1 MEDPYPVEN
10 LKRLC
15 VFMFQTWDNSQL
27 CTDSQYSSQHL
38 TIGWSL
44 IHHSTQHILI
54 FSRVRV
60 LHLDRL
66 KEGTWLHSFGLH
78 VPWCLVHQMPWIWSL
93 TKSSLIRQEWLD
105 PSVLFEFSLE
115 IQVRRIQ
122 TTKEIP
128 QNWSSR
134 RRKKALHFL
143 FFSRHHHHQNC
154 LLFFVF

>member
-1 MEDPYPVEN
+1 MLWKQLMFCSTICCRLAWLLLIIKKDQSLLHFHFGNGGTGQITV
-10 LKRLC
+10 KRLAIS
-15 VFMFQTWDNSQL
+15 T
-27 CTDSQYSSQHL
+27 YR
-38 TIGWSL
+38 GAWS
-44 IHHSTQHILI
+44 IKCHEFCHWPII
-54 FSRVRV
+54 Y
-60 LHLDRL
+60 
-66 KEGTWLHSFGLH
+66 E
-78 VPWCLVHQMPWIWSL
+78 
-93 TKSSLIRQEWLD
+93 SSLIKQEWFD